1 MAHTRGGHMTV
12 VSAIEAVDIWRENW
26 VTDADNVTSRFTS
39 YNLSSREH
47 QLTAEVVVKMG
58 WKFNGLTAKWKYF
71 PCPQSK
77 INQFP
82 PKRSICDT
90 NEIRRWKGI
99 TRRFPLWVHLPS
111 NRKRRWNH
119 QPKLSPK
126 RRKYGKS
133 DRSWQDFSTVEF

>member
-39 YNLSSREH
+39 YNLSSRDH

-71 PCPQSK
+71 HCPQSK

-82 PKRSICDT
+82 PKDLFVTRMRSDAERESLADFLFEFIF
-90 NEIRRWKGI
+90 RRIESADGTI
-99 TRRFPLWVHLPS
+99 SQSCL
-111 NRKRRWNH
+111 
-119 QPKLSPK
+119 Q
-126 RRKYGKS
+126 S
-133 DRSWQDFSTVEF
+133 DANTEKATDPGRISLQ